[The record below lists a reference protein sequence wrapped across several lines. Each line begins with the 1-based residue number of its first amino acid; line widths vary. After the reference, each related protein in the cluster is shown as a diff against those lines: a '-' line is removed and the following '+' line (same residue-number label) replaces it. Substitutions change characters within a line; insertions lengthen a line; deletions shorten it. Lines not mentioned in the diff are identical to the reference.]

1 MVRTYA
7 EAGVDIDAKGA
18 QVRALVE
25 QLKFRRR
32 GLGAPWGPKGHFA
45 GFVDFGRTAL
55 GMCTDSVGTK
65 VLLANEMRRWDTVG
79 IDCVAA
85 NVNDMVSTGAE
96 PVAFVDYLAVDT
108 HDPGLPRQ
116 VGLGLDAAARE
127 SNVTI
132 VGGELAVMP
141 EVVNGFDLVGTCFG
155 LVDKNKIIDGT
166 AIRPG
171 DRIIGIPSSGFHCNG
186 YTLIRRV
193 LRENAV
199 TVLDSVPKGDRP
211 WGQALL
217 EPTRIYVR
225 PVLAAALT
233 GKVTGLANITG
244 GGLRNLVRIKPNVEF
259 RITDP
264 LPPQAEFLAVQGL
277 AGIEDREM
285 YQTFNMGMGFT
296 VIATGRSVEKVLD
309 PLKGLR
315 AKVIGEVARGAG
327 VMLADRGLQFMTS
340 KV

>member
-18 QVRALVE
+18 QVRALVD

-55 GMCTDSVGTK
+55 GMCTDSVG
-65 VLLANEMRRWDTVG
+65 
-79 IDCVAA
+79 A

-127 SNVTI
+127 SNVAI

-199 TVLDSVPKGDRP
+199 TVLDAVPKGDRP
-211 WGQALL
+211 WGRALL

-225 PVLAAALT
+225 PVL
-233 GKVTGLANITG
+233 
-244 GGLRNLVRIKPNVEF
+244 E
-259 RITDP
+259 
-264 LPPQAEFLAVQGL
+264 
-277 AGIEDREM
+277 
-285 YQTFNMGMGFT
+285 
-296 VIATGRSVEKVLD
+296 
-309 PLKGLR
+309 
-315 AKVIGEVARGAG
+315 
-327 VMLADRGLQFMTS
+327 
-340 KV
+340 